1 MTTPNK
7 AQQELIENHHGIYK
21 VDAGAGTGKTYAIT
35 LRYIDI
41 LTKQNADPQ
50 DILLLTFTNNAAQE
64 MKERIINKST
74 HNSKKLQDAPISTFH
89 SLAKNILTE
98 NGFNTPHLLG
108 IQDNI
113 TSSTTLIGDQVL
125 EQQEFK
131 SFIDQFI
138 QQHPEYNHI
147 YKTLHTPQ
155 SLLGLIKTLASKGI
169 IPTKKAWYGDTEQHL
184 NGDYEAYKELLHQQ
198 NQQRGSKSSQL
209 RNNSYSTFKKCLHP
223 DAPTQTQVRGPTG
236 TKKANLDYFKKA
248 FKDNRETLKQFVHNV
263 YHEYIQYSLS
273 KNYLNFNL
281 LLVFTY
287 LLLAEKPRIR
297 QKYTYTYTMID
308 EFQDTNEI
316 QLKLA
321 MMLSQGNICVVG
333 DWKQSIYKFQH
344 ADVENMTRFQKRLK
358 KYKQE
363 LNTGTKRIQYNV
375 EDVKEITLTQNY
387 RSTQKILR
395 LSEKTLNVPGKK
407 HEDVQTEPITKL
419 ESNNNQPS
427 QIQAFQ
433 SDKETDAI
441 LHKIQ
446 QIVQR
451 KEYTYNNKKLDY
463 EDIAVLTRNRT
474 FGLKLQEKAQQ
485 LGIPAAF
492 EGGITLFTTKPAI
505 LLLAWLRILTNNAS
519 KGWAVI
525 LEDTGYNLDTINHII
540 KQEDYPQNLLAFKKK
555 LQNKD
560 ITTTTKKIFN
570 KYNLDNGITQKILQT
585 LQNTYKTTYK
595 TKADLIQYIEQNI
608 DQEETHNVD
617 NKTTQKAITI
627 QTIHAAKGLQ
637 YPAVFIADINQR
649 RFPSQSKNNNVIT
662 FNETTGLRHTKTYCP
677 ETNYVYD
684 NWKTRLVNTTQTQ
697 DYDEE
702 RRLLYVA
709 TTRAQNYLFLSATK
723 QKPSTFFTE
732 LPIEKQELNTTLE
745 PIHIQRTQLPE
756 LTIPKPTTRAAVKKT
771 AHTDLELIK
780 NKQGRGKDYG
790 TKIHRFA
797 YNYATNQEVKPQDP
811 DQKFVKQTIDNL
823 EGDIQAEV
831 PIIMPIQGSDDERKT
846 VYTGVI
852 DLLHITQ
859 NKVEIIDWKTDQTKE
874 NHKEYT
880 KQIETYK
887 KGIQQI
893 YPDKKVEAKILYT
906 GIN

>member
-7 AQQELIENHHGIYK
+7 AQQKLIENHNGIYK
-21 VDAGAGTGKTYAIT
+21 VDAGAGTGKTYAVT

-41 LTKQNADPQ
+41 LTKQNVEPQ

-64 MKERIINKST
+64 MKERIINKCT
-74 HNSKKLQDAPISTFH
+74 YNPKKLRDAPISTFH

-113 TSSTTLIGDQVL
+113 TTSTTLIGDQVL

-131 SFIDQFI
+131 SFINQFI
-138 QQHPEYNHI
+138 QRHPEHNHI
-147 YKTLHTPQ
+147 YKTLHNPQ
-155 SLLGLIKTLASKGI
+155 SLLDLIKTLASKGI
-169 IPTKKAWYGDTEQHL
+169 IPTQNGWYGDTEKHL
-184 NGDYEAYKELLHQQ
+184 DGDYEAYKEKLQKQ
-198 NQQRGSKSSQL
+198 NQQNGSRSSKL
-209 RNNSYSTFKKCLHP
+209 RNNSYSTFTKCLHP
-223 DAPTQTQVRGPTG
+223 DAPTQKEVRGPRG
-236 TKKANLDYFKKA
+236 TKKANLDYFEKA
-248 FKDNRETLKQFVHNV
+248 FKDNRETLKKFVHSV

-316 QLKLA
+316 QLKIA
-321 MMLSQGNICVVG
+321 MMISQGNICVVG
-333 DWKQSIYKFQH
+333 DWKQSIYSFQH
-344 ADVENMTRFQKRLK
+344 ADVENMTQFQKRLK
-358 KYKQE
+358 KYKDE
-363 LNTGTKRIQYNV
+363 LNTDTKRIQYNV
-375 EDVKEITLTQNY
+375 KNIEEIKLIQNY

-395 LSEKTLNVPGKK
+395 LSEKTLELPGKK
-407 HEDVQTEPITKL
+407 REDVQTEPITKL
-419 ESNNNQPS
+419 ESNNDQPS
-427 QIQAFQ
+427 QIQALQ
-433 SDKETDAI
+433 SDQEIETI

-474 FGLKLQEKAQQ
+474 FGLQLQQQAQQ
-485 LGIPAAF
+485 RGIPAAF

-505 LLLAWLRILTNNAS
+505 LLLAWLRILTNNSS

-525 LEDTGYNLDTINHII
+525 LEHTEYNLDTINHII
-540 KQEDYPQNLLAFKKK
+540 KQRDYPQNLVAFKKK

-608 DQEETHNVD
+608 DQEQTHNVD

-637 YPAVFIADINQR
+637 YPAVFIADINQP
-649 RFPSQSKNNNVIT
+649 RFPSTTNNNTVIT

-677 ETNYVYD
+677 QTNYVYD
-684 NWKTRLVNTTQTQ
+684 NWKTSLVHTTQTQ
-697 DYDEE
+697 NYDEE

-709 TTRAQNYLFLSATK
+709 TTRAQNYLFLTATK

-732 LPIEKQELNTTLE
+732 LPLEKEEPNTTLDTIHIEKQK
-745 PIHIQRTQLPE
+745 LPE
-756 LTIPKPTTRAAVKKT
+756 LTIPPPTKRAAVKKT
-771 AHTDLELIK
+771 AHTDIEITK
-780 NKQGRGKDYG
+780 NKQGRGKHYG
-790 TKIHRFA
+790 TQIHRYA
-797 YNYATNQEVKPQDP
+797 QHYATNRNIEPTNKDEEH
-811 DQKFVKQTIDNL
+811 VKQIIDNL
-823 EGDIQAEV
+823 QGNIKTEV
-831 PIIMPIQGSDDERKT
+831 PIIVPKKETKNTRKT
-846 VYTGVI
+846 IYTGTI
-852 DLLHITQ
+852 DLLHITP
-859 NKVEIIDWKTDQTKE
+859 NKAEIIDWKTDQTKE
-874 NHKEYT
+874 NHQEYK
-880 KQIETYK
+880 KQIELYK
-887 KGIQQI
+887 EGIQQI
-893 YPDKKVEAKILYT
+893 YPDRKIEANIIYT
-906 GIN
+906 ASN